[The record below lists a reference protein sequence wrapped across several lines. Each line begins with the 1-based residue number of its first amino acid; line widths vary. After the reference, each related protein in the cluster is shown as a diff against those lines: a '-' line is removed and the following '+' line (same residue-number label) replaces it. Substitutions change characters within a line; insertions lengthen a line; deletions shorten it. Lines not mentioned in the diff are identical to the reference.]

1 MNAPSVSTTTWHRAC
16 MHARNYVDQDMLAC
30 MRRLSKQAKA
40 TFQHRPTG
48 RPAGRRPATTATL
61 CDYVYICGHTHV
73 HAHCNST
80 PCGLWHVRTWTWRT
94 FLQTCSCCMRTCVP
108 CNAARRARSICMH
121 DAHACRASAQCS
133 ASGRLWTCLLACTGR
148 YGSVAACT
156 CMSLK
161 QPLRCTNELT
171 PRESGEL
178 RCELLRPRCRVPG
191 RTWLCIIYTILQ
203 HVGDR
208 YCFRT
213 FVPRSNNDSPSGH
226 SVFLTLFLKST
237 IQNFS
242 CKTTLY
248 MLCYKY
254 FIWFHDSCAF
264 GQWYGFPKHGFDY
277 MIFFLL

>member
-1 MNAPSVSTTTWHRAC
+1 
-16 MHARNYVDQDMLAC
+16 MH
-30 MRRLSKQAKA
+30 
-40 TFQHRPTG
+40 T
-48 RPAGRRPATTATL
+48 PAER
-61 CDYVYICGHTHV
+61 
-73 HAHCNST
+73 
-80 PCGLWHVRTWTWRT
+80 
-94 FLQTCSCCMRTCVP
+94 VP
-108 CNAARRARSICMH
+108 G
-121 DAHACRASAQCS
+121 

-191 RTWLCIIYTILQ
+191 RTCLCIIYTILQ

-208 YCFRT
+208 YCFST

-264 GQWYGFPKHGFDY
+264 GQ
-277 MIFFLL
+277 